1 MQMPKLRVIP
11 LALPWL
17 CGLALL
23 AGCARSAP
31 FAAAPALPT
40 PPPAPAFVTADAA
53 TALPQLVAAER
64 AAASSRD
71 RGLLA
76 QLWAPAARIIDSRGT
91 PAPADDYAW
100 VGRAAILDRYD
111 LAVFPSPP
119 QPFAAP
125 PAFTPQI
132 AGDTAA
138 ATLGND
144 AWRFHWDGERWWLL
158 ELRY

>member
-1 MQMPKLRVIP
+1 MQMPKLGVIP

-31 FAAAPALPT
+31 LAATPAPPA

-64 AAASSRD
+64 AAAGSRD
-71 RGLLA
+71 RSLLA
-76 QLWAPAARIIDSRGT
+76 QLWAPAARIVDSRGT
-91 PAPADDYAW
+91 PAPADDYVWA
-100 VGRAAILDRYD
+100 GRAAILDRYE

-119 QPFAAP
+119 APFAAP

-132 AGDTAA
+132 DGDIAA
-138 ATLGND
+138 AALGSD